1 MKRSSVIAP
10 LLLILIGAAFLLHN
24 VWPNVPVAEM
34 LGRYWPFLLILWGG
48 LRLIEIVF
56 WASTDKPLPR
66 SGISGGEWV
75 IIIFLC
81 LGGTAFY
88 TARHSP
94 WFPNGRSLRGMV
106 VNMGESYDYPIV
118 AMSKTTAKPP
128 RVILENFRG
137 NARIIGGPDD
147 KVTAS
152 GRKTIRAF
160 QQIEA
165 DKANVDTPLELVVQ
179 GDQLIIRTNQER
191 VNDHRRVSSDLE
203 ITVPKGASI
212 EAHGRMGDFDIRDI
226 TGSVEIVSENAGVR
240 LDSIGGAVRVDV
252 RRSDVVR
259 ATGVKGTFDLK
270 GRGQD
275 VDLQNID
282 GQVAIH
288 GEFLGQIQLKNLAM
302 PVRFEGAQT
311 NLEFEKLPGQLHM
324 GPGEFTASN
333 IVGPIRMS
341 SKSRDVQISEFTQSL
356 DLTLERGDIEI
367 RPGKGPLPKMDV
379 RTKSG
384 EIDVALPTA
393 AKFDLRMSTN
403 RGEAHNEYGS
413 PLKVAEEN
421 HGGTI
426 LGSSGDGPRL
436 VFETGRGS
444 VTARK
449 AIHEDLKVEQ
459 Q

>member
-48 LRLIEIVF
+48 LRLIEILF
-56 WASTDKPLPR
+56 WASTEKPLPR

-240 LDSIGGAVRVDV
+240 LDSIGGAVRVEV
-252 RRSDVVR
+252 RRSDVLR
-259 ATGVKGTFDLK
+259 ASGVKGTLDLK

-282 GQVAIH
+282 GQVSIH

-333 IVGPIRMS
+333 IVGPIRMN
-341 SKSRDVQISEFTQSL
+341 SKSRDVQISDFTQSL
-356 DLTLERGDIEI
+356 DLTLERGDIQI

-379 RTKSG
+379 RTRSG

-413 PLKVAEEN
+413 PLKVEEEN